1 MTSGYRALFRRP
13 GTAQLAA
20 AALLGRL
27 PNGMLGLAF
36 VLVLLEETGSCA
48 AGGAAAGLH
57 TLTAAVSGPL
67 WSRAADRAGPRAVL
81 LVTGT
86 GQALVLTAVAVLAAR
101 TENRLALVALAAAS
115 GVLPPPLGAIMRA
128 LWSRTLADDPGA
140 KAAAFAYESVVVDV
154 AFVLGPSLV
163 AGLAALGGPSLA
175 LLCAAVATATGCLAT
190 AASSRVGAAARP
202 NGVGRN
208 EPGPLRRPAVLGVLP
223 IGFLLLGSVSAAE
236 VSLVAYA
243 DGADRR
249 DAAGPLIAALAAG
262 GVLGGLCQGGRR
274 KTGAPARRLTV
285 LLAALAAGWAALA
298 ACRGLW
304 QLGGLLVPAGLL
316 LNAAVTAQFRTL
328 DEVAPREALT
338 EAFGWLNSLGAAG
351 SSAGAAAAGAVAGPG
366 PDPGAGFLLAAGCC
380 AAGCA
385 VAVACRGT
393 WQRVVPLPVPVP
405 AQKRPGPPGGVPSRR
420 PR

>member
-1 MTSGYRALFRRP
+1 MTDGYRALFRRP
-13 GTAQLAA
+13 GTARLAA
-20 AALLGRL
+20 AGLLGRL

-36 VLVLLEETGSCA
+36 LLVLLRDTGSCA

-67 WSRAADRAGPRAVL
+67 WSRAADRAGPRTVL
-81 LVTGT
+81 VVTGT
-86 GQALVLTAVAVLAAR
+86 GQALVLTAVAGLAAR
-101 TENRLALVALAAAS
+101 TESGPALVALAAAS
-115 GVLPPPLGAIMRA
+115 GVLAPPLGAIMRA

-154 AFVLGPSLV
+154 VFVLGPSLV
-163 AGLAALGGPSLA
+163 AGLAALGGPPLA
-175 LLCAAVATATGCLAT
+175 LFCAAVATAAGCLPV
-190 AASSRVGAAARP
+190 AASPHLGAAVVPDGA
-202 NGVGRN
+202 GRN
-208 EPGPLRRPAVLGVLP
+208 RPRPLRRPAVLGVLP
-223 IGFLLLGSVSAAE
+223 VGFLLLGSVSAAE
-236 VSLVAYA
+236 VSLVAFA

-274 KTGAPARRLTV
+274 QEGAHARRLTV
-285 LLAALAAGWAALA
+285 LLAAGWAALA
-298 ACRGLW
+298 ACHGLW
-304 QLGGLLVPAGLL
+304 QPVAVLVPTGLL

-328 DEVAPREALT
+328 DEVAPRDALT

-366 PDPGAGFLLAAGCC
+366 PDPGAGFLLASGCC

-385 VAVACRGT
+385 VAAACGGT
-393 WQRVVPLPVPVP
+393 WRRVVPALAPVPE
-405 AQKRPGPPGGVPSRR
+405 RPGPPGGVPSRR